1 MARFEAASRGEL
13 IAMLVKQKSSTY
25 RYQRKLTDIVSA
37 YKEATASNVKLK
49 EALEKQQ
56 DEALRRNRESSEAH
70 KKDLAAKDKLASAI
84 GRRNESIQAELTALQ
99 VRL

>member
-1 MARFEAASRGEL
+1 
-13 IAMLVKQKSSTY
+13 MLVKQKSSTY